1 MNKIL
6 EIILIFI
13 ILTGCSF
20 NKNSKFWT
28 KEKIKVETKLKTEK
42 IFAKEDPLNLEFNA
56 NLSINIYSKAVNKN
70 FSNNLNN
77 NNGRINFDGM
87 FSNKS
92 KFKFSKIRN
101 FFRFEPEI
109 IIDDKSIIFFDNKG
123 AVLKFDSNSKLLWK
137 KNFYTKQEKKL
148 KPILQM
154 ASNNQTLIVADNISK
169 YYAIN
174 IDNGELLWSKYN
186 NSPFNSQIKIYKD
199 KFFIIDSNNILW
211 CYSLKNGNKIW
222 KVKTSQAF
230 IKSQKKLSIIIMGDK
245 VYFNNSVG
253 EISAVEI
260 ETGTLFWQ
268 TPTQNN
274 LILENTFSLKTS
286 DLVGN
291 KDFIIV
297 SNNRNS
303 LYSLDVNSGVFNWKQ
318 KINSHLRSTVINEF
332 IFSVTMNGFLTVI
345 DSKTGNLIRVTNIF
359 STTKFKKKRR
369 NLFTGAIIEESNI
382 SRMEPVGFIVALK
395 NIYVSTSNGKL
406 LVVDIKT
413 GKTKSILKID
423 NGKISRPF
431 IANKNLY
438 IATDNSIIKLN

>member
-1 MNKIL
+1 VNKIL

-92 KFKFSKIRN
+92 KFRFSKIRN

-169 YYAIN
+169 YYAVN

-222 KVKTSQAF
+222 TVKTSQAF
-230 IKSQKKLSIIIMGDK
+230 IKSQKKLSIIIMNDK

-260 ETGTLFWQ
+260 ETDTIFWQ
-268 TPTQNN
+268 TPTQNK

-291 KDFIIV
+291 NDFIII
-297 SNNRNS
+297 SINR
-303 LYSLDVNSGVFNWKQ
+303 
-318 KINSHLRSTVINEF
+318 
-332 IFSVTMNGFLTVI
+332 
-345 DSKTGNLIRVTNIF
+345 
-359 STTKFKKKRR
+359 
-369 NLFTGAIIEESNI
+369 
-382 SRMEPVGFIVALK
+382 
-395 NIYVSTSNGKL
+395 
-406 LVVDIKT
+406 
-413 GKTKSILKID
+413 
-423 NGKISRPF
+423 
-431 IANKNLY
+431 
-438 IATDNSIIKLN
+438 